1 MLRRKQITTTR
12 QHGTVSKAEVFEE
25 LIRKVLG
32 VNVRLE
38 AKKIDEK
45 GNSVEREDSENRA
58 RLAGAE
64 GKAQLLGATEGTGNA
79 AGHQGEF
86 AVRLGM
92 RG

>member
-1 MLRRKQITTTR
+1 MLRQKQITTTR
-12 QHGTVSKAEVFEE
+12 QPGTASKAEVFEE

-45 GNSVEREDSENRA
+45 ANSVKREDSENRA

-64 GKAQLLGATEGTGNA
+64 GRAHLLGTPEGTGHA
-79 AGHQGEF
+79 TGHQGEF
-86 AVRLGM
+86 GVRLGM